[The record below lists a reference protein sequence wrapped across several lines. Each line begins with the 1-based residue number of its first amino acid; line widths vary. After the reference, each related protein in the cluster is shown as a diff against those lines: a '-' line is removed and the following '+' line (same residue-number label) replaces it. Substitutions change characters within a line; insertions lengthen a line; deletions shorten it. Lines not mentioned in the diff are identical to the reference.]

1 MAEHEK
7 DVDQLSGVETTG
19 HEWDGIKELNNP
31 LPLWWLYIFYATVIW
46 TIGYTI
52 AFPAWPMIS
61 SATAGVLGYSSRM
74 EVVEEIAANEASQKV
89 FVDKIAAMDVTEIP
103 GDAEL
108 MKFAR
113 AGGDAVFKTYCSQC
127 HGSGAAGAVGY
138 PNLNDDDWLW
148 GGDLE
153 AIYLTINHGVRA
165 AEDDDTR
172 SNDMPAFGGP
182 DGDLDEEQIAQ
193 VVEHVLKISGQQ
205 HDAGL
210 AGEGAAVFEENCA
223 SCHGEEG
230 EGITDLGA
238 PNLADAIW
246 LYGGD
251 RETIKT
257 TVMYS
262 RAGMMPAW
270 GKRLT
275 DAQVKQVSIWVHS
288 RSGGQ

>member
-1 MAEHEK
+1 MSDVNEK
-7 DVDQLSGVETTG
+7 DDHTGIETTG
-19 HEWDGIKELNNP
+19 HEWDGIKELNTP
-31 LPLWWLYIFYATVIW
+31 LPRWWLWTMYATIVWGIA
-46 TIGYTI
+46 YTI
-52 AFPAWPMIS
+52 AYPAWPMIS
-61 SATAGVLGYSSRM
+61 GATAGVLGYSSRG
-74 EVVEEIAANEASQKV
+74 EVTEEITRFDDMNAPLDTAIVA
-89 FVDKIAAMDVTEIP
+89 
-103 GDAEL
+103 AEL
-108 MKFAR
+108 TAIEGDPELR
-113 AGGDAVFKTYCSQC
+113 NYAVNGGAAVFRTWCAQC
-127 HGSGAAGAVGY
+127 HGAGAAGAKGY
-138 PNLNDDDWLW
+138 PNLLDDDWLW

-172 SNDMPAFGGP
+172 ANDMPAFGGP

-223 SCHGEEG
+223 SCHGEDG

-270 GKRLT
+270 GRVSSATISPVSTKITAVIKLT
-275 DAQVKQVSIWVHS
+275 
-288 RSGGQ
+288 